1 LDTGKNITQR
11 WHTSEVLLCGGSAGA
26 FKILLRFIKVL
37 PADLNKA
44 VVVVLHRKKNY
55 VSDLENMFAQNSAMP
70 VREINDKDKI
80 RKNTIYLA
88 PANYHTLIEKGGYF
102 SLDVSDSLWYS
113 KPAIDVTFE
122 SAADCY
128 GNRCTAVLL
137 SGANVDG
144 AAGLLKLKLAGSLTV
159 AQHPD
164 DAEMPEMPQAAINLN
179 AAEYVLTANEILD
192 LVMS

>member
-1 LDTGKNITQR
+1 
-11 WHTSEVLLCGGSAGA
+11 
-26 FKILLRFIKVL
+26 
-37 PADLNKA
+37 
-44 VVVVLHRKKNY
+44 
-55 VSDLENMFAQNSAMP
+55 MFAQCTGMA
-70 VREINDKDKI
+70 VREVNDKDEI
-80 RKNTIYLA
+80 LKNTIYLA
-88 PANYHTLIEKGGYF
+88 PPNYHTLIEKGGYF

-122 SAADCY
+122 SAADSY

-144 AAGLLKLKLAGSLTV
+144 AAGLLKLKLAGSLTI

-179 AAEYVLTANEILD
+179 AAECVLTANQILD
-192 LVMS
+192 LLMS